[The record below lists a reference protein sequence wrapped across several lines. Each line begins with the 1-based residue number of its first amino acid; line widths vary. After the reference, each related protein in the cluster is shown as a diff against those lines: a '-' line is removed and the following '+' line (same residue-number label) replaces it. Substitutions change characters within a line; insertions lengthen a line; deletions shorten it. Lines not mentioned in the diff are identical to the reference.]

1 MNLKIKILFFVLLWP
16 LFFLGQG
23 WAQFGLDIDGEAV
36 EDRSGHAVAINGD
49 GSIVAIG
56 ALSNDDNGINSGHV
70 RVYQYIFGVWLQ
82 LGQDIDGEGIDDGS
96 GSSVSLSND
105 GFILAI
111 GAPYNSD
118 NGVDAGHVRVYQYGF
133 SSGLWTQIGQDLD
146 GELAGDEF
154 GRSVSLNYDGS
165 ILAIGGPNNSGNGNA
180 SGHVRV
186 YEYNGQW
193 NQIGLDIDGEAPDD
207 LSGYSVCLSGDG
219 SIVAISA
226 KENDGS
232 ALDAGHVRVYENSA
246 GNWVQTGQD
255 IDGEASGDDFGREV
269 SLNDN
274 GNILAVGAS
283 GNDDAGFN
291 AGHARVYE
299 NILGTWTQIGQ
310 DLDGEATNDYFG
322 KSVSLNSTGTILA
335 VGGYMNDG
343 NNQTTSNKGHTR
355 VFNNVGGSWFQIG
368 QDIDGEA
375 ANNYSG
381 AAVCLSNSGDKVV
394 IGAPFNADN
403 GTASGHVRIFENTSV
418 PASIQNID
426 FTNNSNFRIVD
437 ILFREVNESNN
448 KVLFYIYDNG
458 RVDKK
463 IILE

>member
-1 MNLKIKILFFVLLWP
+1 MKRLIYIL
-16 LFFLGQG
+16 LFLPFLCFSQG
-23 WAQFGLDIDGEAV
+23 WNQVGTDIDGEAV

-49 GSIVAIG
+49 GTIIAVG
-56 ALSNDDNGINSGHV
+56 ALSNDDNGANSGHV
-70 RVYQYIFGVWLQ
+70 RVYQYISGVWSQ
-82 LGQDIDGEGIDDGS
+82 KGQDIDGEAAADGS
-96 GSSVSLSND
+96 GSSVALNND
-105 GFILAI
+105 GNIVAI
-111 GAPYNSD
+111 GAPYNSG
-118 NGVDAGHVRVYQYGF
+118 NGADAGHVRVYQYG
-133 SSGLWTQIGQDLD
+133 SASGQWTQIGLDID
-146 GELAGDEF
+146 GEAAGDEC
-154 GRSVSLNYDGS
+154 GRSVSLNNSGT
-165 ILAIGGPNNSGNGNA
+165 ILVVGAPNNSGNGNA
-180 SGHVRV
+180 SGHARV
-186 YEYNGQW
+186 YGEVFGLW
-193 NQIGLDIDGEAPDD
+193 TQIGSDIDGEAADD
-207 LSGYSVCLSGDG
+207 LSGYSVSISGDG
-219 SIVAISA
+219 GVVAIAA

-232 ALDAGHVRVYENSA
+232 ALDAGHVRIYENS
-246 GNWVQTGQD
+246 GGTWVQTGQD

-283 GNDDAGFN
+283 GNDAAGFN

-322 KSVSLNSTGTILA
+322 KSVSLNSTGTVLA
-335 VGGYMNDG
+335 VGGYMNDA
-343 NNQTTSNKGHTR
+343 NNQTTPNKGHTR

-381 AAVCLSNSGDKVV
+381 AAVCLSNSGERII

-403 GTASGHVRIFENTSV
+403 GFSSGHVRVFENTSV
-418 PASIQNID
+418 PASIQNIN
-426 FTNNSNFRIVD
+426 FTSNSNSRIVD
-437 ILFREVNESNN
+437 ILSREVNESKN